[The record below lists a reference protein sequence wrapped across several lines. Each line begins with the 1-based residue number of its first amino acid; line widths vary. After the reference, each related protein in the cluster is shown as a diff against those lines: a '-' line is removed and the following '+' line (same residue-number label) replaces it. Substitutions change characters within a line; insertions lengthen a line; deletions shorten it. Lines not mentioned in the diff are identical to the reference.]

1 MSIALLIRSA
11 LWRPFPRKERARIL
25 ALSEKVMQGHE
36 VALVFADDAE
46 VTRTFLRDVLGWPSI
61 DSGGGWL
68 IFETPPTEMGV
79 HPTRGD
85 AGEVWATTPHHD
97 ISFLCDDIEATVAE
111 LRAKGVEF
119 TDEVCDMGYGLVTT
133 FLVPAAGPMHLY
145 QPRYQP
151 PFAR

>member
-1 MSIALLIRSA
+1 MITGVHT
-11 LWRPFPRKERARIL
+11 IL
-25 ALSEKVMQGHE
+25 YS
-36 VALVFADDAE
+36 DDAE
-46 VTRTFLRDVLGWPSI
+46 ATRAFLRDVLGWSAV

-68 IFETPPTEMGV
+68 IFATPPAEMGV
-79 HPTRGD
+79 HPTTGD
-85 AGEVWATTPHHD
+85 QGEEWATTPHHD

-119 TDEVCDMGYGLVTT
+119 TDEVRDMGYGLVTT

-151 PFAR
+151 PFAG

>member
-1 MSIALLIRSA
+1 MINGVHT
-11 LWRPFPRKERARIL
+11 IL
-25 ALSEKVMQGHE
+25 YS
-36 VALVFADDAE
+36 DDAP
-46 VTRTFLRDVLGWPSI
+46 VTRAFLRDVLGWSSI
-61 DSGGGWL
+61 DGGEGWL

-85 AGEVWATTPHHD
+85 GGEVWATTPHHD
-97 ISFLCDDIEATVAE
+97 ISLLCDDIEATVAD

-119 TDEVCDMGYGLVTT
+119 TSEIRDMGYGLVTT
-133 FLVPAAGPMHLY
+133 FLVPAAGQMHIY